1 MPANDIEEQASIWLA
16 REIRELTADERD
28 ALEVWLAVS
37 SLHKVSYLRLKAAW
51 QRAGRLAALKRPPM
65 RPAHPRT
72 SPWSRLRIPAFA
84 AIALVL
90 LYGGRTYLTPSQPNG
105 QTYATDL
112 GQMQTYRLAD
122 GTRMELNTNTRVHAD
137 VTATKQRI
145 VTLESGE
152 AYFDVAHNDQ
162 HPFMVYAANR
172 RITDLGTKF
181 SVFLNGDNVRVLI
194 RQGRVRVDMQPGSA
208 GPGPIVTE
216 AGHMV
221 IAQGQETL
229 VLVKPDREI
238 ANDLSW
244 RSGMLV
250 FDQRPLAEVAE
261 EFNRYNAK
269 HIVVEGSARKIH
281 IGGSFKADNV
291 DVFVLLLHQGF
302 GLSVN
307 DQGDRIVVTR

>member
-1 MPANDIEEQASIWLA
+1 MSANEIEEQASIWLT
-16 REIRELTADERD
+16 REIRGLTADEQV
-28 ALEVWLAVS
+28 AMAGWLSAS

-51 QRAGRLAALKRPPM
+51 KRAGRLAALKRPPM
-65 RPAHPRT
+65 RPARPQ
-72 SPWSRLRIPAFA
+72 SSLWPGLRLAFA
-84 AIALVL
+84 ATLLVL
-90 LYGGRTYLTPSQPNG
+90 FFCGWAYLGSRQPVGVTYGTE
-105 QTYATDL
+105 L

-122 GTRMELNTNTRVHAD
+122 GTRMELNSNTRVRAN
-137 VTATKQRI
+137 VTGRRRL
-145 VTLESGE
+145 VTVESGE
-152 AYFDVAHNDQ
+152 AYFDVVHDAR
-162 HPFMVYAANR
+162 HPFTVYAANR

-181 SVFLNGDNVRVLI
+181 SVFLNGDNVRVLV
-194 RQGRVRVDMQPGSA
+194 REGRVRVDMRPGSTGAEPVEA
-208 GPGPIVTE
+208 G

-221 IAQGQETL
+221 IAEDLETL
-229 VLVKPDREI
+229 LLAKSNREI
-238 ANDLSW
+238 ANALSW

-250 FDQRPLAEVAE
+250 FDQRPLAEVAD

-281 IGGSFKADNV
+281 IGGSFKPDNV

>member
-1 MPANDIEEQASIWLA
+1 MPANDIETQASIWLA
-16 REIRELTADERD
+16 REIRGLTPEELSS
-28 ALEVWLAVS
+28 LQNWLAES
-37 SLHKVSYLRLKAAW
+37 SLHKVSYLRLNSAW
-51 QRAGRLAALKRPPM
+51 QRAGRLAALKKPPM
-65 RPAHPRT
+65 RPAHAQG
-72 SPWSRLRIPAFA
+72 SSWSRFCIPAFA

-90 LYGGRTYLTPSQPNG
+90 LYGGKTYLTSSQPNG
-105 QTYATDL
+105 QAYATDL
-112 GQMQTYRLAD
+112 GRMKTYQLAD
-122 GTRMELNTNTRVHAD
+122 GTRMELNSNTRVRAD
-137 VTATKQRI
+137 VTTKQRI

-152 AYFDVAHNDQ
+152 AYFDVAHDAR
-162 HPFMVYAANR
+162 HPFVVYAANR

-181 SVFLNGDNVRVLI
+181 SVFLNGDNVRVLV
-194 RQGRVRVDMQPGSA
+194 REGRVRVDMQPGSA
-208 GPGPIVTE
+208 GVGPVEAE
-216 AGHMV
+216 AGHVV
-221 IAQGQETL
+221 IAQGMETM
-229 VLVKPDREI
+229 VLAKPDHEI

-269 HIVVEGSARKIH
+269 HIIVEGSARKIH

-291 DVFVLLLHQGF
+291 NIFVLLLHQGF